1 MLNRLSSHGFL
12 LALAAALLFPM
23 AGAQAAERERIAL
36 HPCVITGNK
45 KASAPDLQLACV
57 TAAVRD
63 NIDFVSSTDVNA
75 FFDAEKPKD
84 APKKGRQRKE
94 VPVSCATKRTPKER
108 DACLGRLAATTQAAR
123 SLYLSIHFT
132 YVRGALKGTRI
143 TGRAVDA
150 SGKLVEEKLKELILS
165 SPVPPEPELVRSA
178 VSQLLDQLE
187 TTRPPTPEFIPQSL
201 TDRPIEPDLPPAV
214 AQPTPAVPPLKA
226 EPPPPPRPRGRTW
239 MTPVGIAAGGVGV
252 VGLGVATVFLL
263 GADSKAKDFNSAFA
277 GDSLPTA
284 SELPGLIQLREDGQ
298 SQRKNGKVL
307 MIAGGALLAAGGALF
322 GVDTALK
329 DKKSPPAAGSARVL
343 AGPGQVGLLVVLP

>member
-1 MLNRLSSHGFL
+1 MLNRLSSHGLL
-12 LALAAALLFPM
+12 LALAAALLLPT

-45 KASAPDLQLACV
+45 KASIPDLQLACV

-75 FFDAEKPKD
+75 FFESEKPKD
-84 APKKGRQRKE
+84 TPKKGKRKE

-108 DACLGRLAATTQAAR
+108 DACLGRLAATTHAAR
-123 SLYLSIHFT
+123 SLSLSIHFT

-150 SGKLVEEKLKELILS
+150 SGKPVEEKVKELILS

-201 TDRPIEPDLPPAV
+201 TDRPIEPDPPPTV

-239 MTPVGIAAGGVGV
+239 MTPVGLAAGGVGV
-252 VGLGVATVFLL
+252 VGLGVATAFLL
-263 GADSKAKDFNSAFA
+263 GADSKAKDFNTAFA
-277 GDSLPTA
+277 GDSLPA
-284 SELPGLIQLREDGQ
+284 SSELPGLIQLREDGE
-298 SQRKNGKVL
+298 SQRKSGQVL

-322 GVDTALK
+322 GVDTALQ
-329 DKKSPPAAGSARVL
+329 DRKSSPSAGTARVL

>member
-12 LALAAALLFPM
+12 LALCAALLLPV
-23 AGAQAAERERIAL
+23 AGAQAADRERIAL

-45 KASAPDLQLACV
+45 KASTPDLQLACV

-75 FFDAEKPKD
+75 FFDSEKAKD
-84 APKKGRQRKE
+84 SPKKGQRKE
-94 VPVSCATKRTPKER
+94 APFSCATKRTPKER
-108 DACLGRLAATTQAAR
+108 DACLGRLAATTHASR
-123 SLYLSIHFT
+123 SLSLSIHFT

-150 SGKLVEEKLKELILS
+150 SGKPVEEKLKELILS

-187 TTRPPTPEFIPQSL
+187 TTRPPPPEFIPQSL
-201 TDRPIEPDLPPAV
+201 TDKPIEPDLPPTV
-214 AQPTPAVPPLKA
+214 AQPTPSVPPLKA

-239 MTPVGIAAGGVGV
+239 MTPVGLAAGGAGI
-252 VGLGVATVFLL
+252 VGLGAATAFLL
-263 GADSKAKDFNSAFA
+263 GADSKAKDFNKAFA
-277 GDSLPTA
+277 GDSLPPLGD
-284 SELPGLIQLREDGQ
+284 LPKLIQLREDGE

-307 MIAGGALLAAGGALF
+307 MVAGGALLAAGGALF
-322 GVDTALK
+322 GIDTALK
-329 DKKSPPAAGSARVL
+329 DKTSPPSAGTARVL